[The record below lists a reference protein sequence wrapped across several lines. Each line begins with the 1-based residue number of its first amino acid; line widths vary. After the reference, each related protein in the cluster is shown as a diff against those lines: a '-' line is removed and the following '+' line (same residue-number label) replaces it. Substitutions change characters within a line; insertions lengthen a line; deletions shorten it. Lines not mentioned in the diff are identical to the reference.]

1 MHRQGNNPTASH
13 QDVTKESLLRP
24 LSLFP
29 WIEDRPPSGSRSRP
43 GSSRIKAAQ
52 LSHGGDLEKGESGK
66 SDASSTNSS
75 SGAGSPVPVSSKLC
89 SVTSNTYKV
98 RMGCLSHLFT
108 LSL

>member
-1 MHRQGNNPTASH
+1 M
-13 QDVTKESLLRP
+13 TKESLLRP

-43 GSSRIKAAQ
+43 GSSRMKATAQ
-52 LSHGGDLEKGESGK
+52 LSQGRDLEKGESGK

-75 SGAGSPVPVSSKLC
+75 SGAASPAPVSSKLC

-98 RMGCLSHLFT
+98 QMSWACHSYLLALS
-108 LSL
+108 